1 MTFSRYLTLLIISL
15 FSALVTSWGR
25 IVTDIPQAGKAEVMG
40 VLQMGKK
47 ALAVSDA
54 HVMLV
59 YLEDGERPDTLYRVS
74 SKGGSFSFKG
84 LPPGRVYIKAT
95 KVGMNDSDGVFDLT
109 EGKNM
114 VVFQMSYSSEYLEA
128 SSVVSNV
135 PLMKILKDTT
145 IFNAAAVKT
154 FDGESALALLEQF
167 PGFEVRGSSIKF
179 MGKPNAR
186 TYVNGVQIFGDKAIT
201 AFNELYAH
209 EVSQVR
215 VYEETRAEVL
225 TATAISTAICR
236 ADTSQGQTRSFTL
249 KEFSAE
255 PASRQTISGNSSS
268 PGSTASNRCISRP
281 CPITRKT

>member
-1 MTFSRYLTLLIISL
+1 MTFSRHLTLLIISL

-25 IVTDIPQAGKAEVMG
+25 IVTDMPQAGKAEVMG

-74 SKGGSFSFKG
+74 SKGGSFNFKG

-128 SSVVSNV
+128 ASVVSNV

-154 FDGESALALLEQF
+154 L
-167 PGFEVRGSSIKF
+167 
-179 MGKPNAR
+179 
-186 TYVNGVQIFGDKAIT
+186 
-201 AFNELYAH
+201 
-209 EVSQVR
+209 
-215 VYEETRAEVL
+215 
-225 TATAISTAICR
+225 
-236 ADTSQGQTRSFTL
+236 
-249 KEFSAE
+249 
-255 PASRQTISGNSSS
+255 
-268 PGSTASNRCISRP
+268 
-281 CPITRKT
+281 